1 ALVGDSDEVADER
14 PLLLYRAPQP
24 AVKTDDAPL
33 DLLVGEE
40 PHRRAGLVGVLRV
53 VVLAG
58 LDAQPEQCL
67 RLVRVLVR
75 RPVLFLGVDLVAD
88 RAFVREEWD
97 GFFGLCCLGH
107 WDMLLTAAAYTAS
120 VVVFLGG
127 GLVTAGPLLV
137 CGRAPR
143 PRQER
148 KRTGV
153 GAQQAASP
161 AFPEAGRDARGEE
174 PFRCGRSAERAPE
187 PDVRRRLRGKAAR
200 SAF

>member
-1 ALVGDSDEVADER
+1 NQSANCSSTRRSSAWNRSSLFRHGAVRVPLDRERVHVRVAFALPLRRLDALVGDSDEVADER

-24 AVKTDDAPL
+24 AVKNDDAPL

-127 GLVTAGPLLV
+127 GLVTGGPLLV
-137 CGRAPR
+137 CGRGPAP
-143 PRQER
+143 PQER
-148 KRTGV
+148 
-153 GAQQAASP
+153 
-161 AFPEAGRDARGEE
+161 
-174 PFRCGRSAERAPE
+174 
-187 PDVRRRLRGKAAR
+187 
-200 SAF
+200 